1 MKTFI
6 KAKLKKNPLTREAND
21 FYAQVILN
29 GKYGVSE
36 IIDELLK
43 NNKEISKENA
53 LELINSFNQKVVEL
67 LASGSEVN
75 TNLLTLSPIIKG
87 AIINKMWNPTLNKLD
102 VNISYGYELSKALID
117 TEIQLF
123 EEQANASEIIDK
135 SLRISEKKLIN
146 KNIIDSNNLTLKLS
160 SEPPCGMAFRKWLCN
175 S

>member
-6 KAKLKKNPLTREAND
+6 SAQLKKNPLTKEPND

-43 NNKEISKENA
+43 DNKEISKKNA

-67 LASGSEVN
+67 LATGSQVN

-87 AIINKMWNPTLNKLD
+87 PFINKKWNPTLNKVD

-117 TEIQLF
+117 TKIQVI

-135 SLRISEKKLIN
+135 SQRISEKKTIS
-146 KNIIDSNNLTLKLS
+146 KNIIDSNNLTLKS
-160 SEPPCGMAFRKWLCN
+160 NPEPPCGMAFRKWLCN